1 MNKTKDK
8 KKTKKCKAVGEQNG
22 PQAKI
27 NTLGFISQSNP
38 YMS

>member
-8 KKTKKCKAVGEQNG
+8 KQKKCKAVGEQNG

-27 NTLGFISQSNP
+27 NRLGFISQSNP